1 MIIRHG
7 EEVIIRDV
15 EDETTGEK
23 INLNV
28 AQYISYDLSLDN
40 LHFTNP
46 MYARILEEAVEHS
59 HDESFKAEEYFTRH
73 PDLQLS
79 TLAIQLSA
87 DEFKLS
93 KSLEVK
99 QHENYLRDQVMHL
112 VLDFRMDWV
121 DKNLKALRAQLST
134 LHDNVEQMMQ
144 VMGEYKRM
152 QDIRNVLARRLGSDI
167 VV

>member
-1 MIIRHG
+1 M
-7 EEVIIRDV
+7 EV
-15 EDETTGEK
+15 
-23 INLNV
+23 N
-28 AQYISYDLSLDN
+28 
-40 LHFTNP
+40 
-46 MYARILEEAVEHS
+46 
-59 HDESFKAEEYFTRH
+59 
-73 PDLQLS
+73 
-79 TLAIQLSA
+79 
-87 DEFKLS
+87 
-93 KSLEVK
+93 